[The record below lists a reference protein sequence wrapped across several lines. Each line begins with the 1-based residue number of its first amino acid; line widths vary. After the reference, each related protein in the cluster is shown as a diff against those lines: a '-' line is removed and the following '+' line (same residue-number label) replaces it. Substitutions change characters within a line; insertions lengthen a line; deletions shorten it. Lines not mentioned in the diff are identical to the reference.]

1 MGENRPTDALDDV
14 LPSAFDAF
22 LAAVLALLSDP
33 EFLVLIL
40 IVFVSF
46 VLQAALGFGGNIL
59 AVSWGAYFIDP
70 LLLVPML
77 VPGNLLTNAYILFRY
92 PGDVDRPLLL
102 RTLIPAIAIGFAAG
116 FALTF
121 VLEGVVLKL
130 LLGIF
135 VAATSIYSL
144 VRSLQN
150 APPPQIGVAS
160 EWSLLIGGGVFQGA
174 YGTGG
179 PLIVLAVSALQL
191 SRAAFR
197 STLVVIWIIFNS
209 ALFVLYAA
217 AGRVG
222 LEVLAGALIFS
233 ATVLVA
239 IPAGE
244 LLHHRLNETLFRR
257 VVFVM
262 LIFAGL
268 VLIVKSVGT

>member
-1 MGENRPTDALDDV
+1 MPALD
-14 LPSAFDAF
+14 AFFDA
-22 LAAVLALLSDP
+22 VALLLNDS
-33 EFLVLIL
+33 EFLILIF

-92 PGDVDRPLLL
+92 PGDVDRPLLF
-102 RTLIPAIAIGFAAG
+102 RTLVPAIAVGFVGG
-116 FALTF
+116 FLLTF
-121 VLEGVVLKL
+121 VLEGVILKL

-150 APPPQIGVAS
+150 APPPKIGTGT
-160 EWSLLIGGGVFQGA
+160 EWSLLIGGGIFQGA

-191 SRAAFR
+191 SRAVFR

-209 ALFVLYAA
+209 ALFILYAL

-222 LEVLAGALIFS
+222 MEVLAGAAIFA

-244 LLHHRLNETLFRR
+244 VLHHRLNETLFRR

-262 LIFAGL
+262 LIFAGI
-268 VLIVKSVGT
+268 VLIVKSTA